1 VATGID
7 RKLIPHVIAP
17 FPCPPQVTDSTR
29 TTLSRW
35 RHGFEPRWDYQD
47 KRRSGALS
55 GCGGPI
61 WLVLVPHFVPRRF
74 SHYQYDRGITLR
86 EAARL
91 QSSRRVRPSS
101 APGCTPDWERASAAD
116 GSRFFAMQIGRALGS
131 AVAEMPFSEEL
142 VVGAITVLGKAG
154 VSNFA
159 AGVSL
164 RRRGSEKPADEQGSC
179 LAYGTPEQPRGCAFE
194 RMRRLGN
201 RGQ

>member
-1 VATGID
+1 VSAAGHRLNPDHALKVETRVRTPLGLPGQTQV
-7 RKLIPHVIAP
+7 RGP
-17 FPCPPQVTDSTR
+17 FRLRRADLAC
-29 TTLSRW
+29 SR
-35 RHGFEPRWDYQD
+35 P
-47 KRRSGALS
+47 A
-55 GCGGPI
+55 
-61 WLVLVPHFVPRRF
+61 FVPRRF